1 MIYQYIQPSAH
12 LQSFV
17 QCYLLL
23 HFKVA
28 KNGPALIK
36 SYPPCPEQC
45 LTFNPH
51 ATLMSVNQQTGEV
64 IHRTSNYLSGQQ
76 VSRLNLHLSNDYLM
90 LKVVFSPG
98 AMYQL
103 FGIPLLPFTD
113 QYLDTETV
121 IGNEIKEVN
130 EQMANAESYQAIIQI
145 AEHYLWKKVKTKKTE
160 GNAVDKI
167 GKLLIDNPT
176 RFSLDWLA
184 SQACWSPRQ
193 LERQFME
200 RMGVSPKFLARISRF
215 DKAFSL
221 KQLDPS
227 LDWLSIALQ
236 TGYNDY
242 QHLVKD
248 FKQFAGVTPNV
259 MMQAE
264 KNSPE
269 RVLGVV
275 TDRASTR
282 LISRFFTT

>member
-1 MIYQYIQPSAH
+1 MIYRYIQPAAH
-12 LQSFV
+12 LQPFV
-17 QCYLLL
+17 KRYLLL

-28 KNGPALIK
+28 ENGPALIK

-51 ATLMSVNQQTGEV
+51 ATLTSVNQQTGQV

-76 VSRLNLHLSNDYLM
+76 VSRLNLHLSDDYMM
-90 LKVVFSPG
+90 LKVVFHPG

-103 FGIPLLPFTD
+103 FGIPLVQFTD

-130 EQMANAESYQAIIQI
+130 ERMANAESYQDIIQI
-145 AEHYLWKKVKTKKTE
+145 AERYLWHKIQTKKTG

-167 GKLLIDNPT
+167 GKYLIEHPT

-221 KQLDPS
+221 KQVNPS

-259 MMQAE
+259 MMEAE

-269 RVLGVV
+269 RVLGIVA
-275 TDRASTR
+275 DRAST
-282 LISRFFTT
+282 